1 MTHGVRSLG
10 TTARRLG
17 MCLAFVALAGTSFSS
32 GGTDTGDADGAK
44 KENPVIRFFDIGA
57 ALGRYTDIDDKNTN
71 GQFFVLRWLRPRK
84 FDIRL
89 NGGRQQ
95 RLGESTVGMGAAYG
109 HFFPN
114 NTKLTVGFAASTGEL
129 SPQWSTSAFVRR
141 AFFNKIPFRLGYVHD
156 HWENGGRHDRVALG
170 AERWFKHVILD
181 GALRYN
187 MNDPGN
193 HTGWGGNISA
203 TYYRWKALYVGGGYN
218 FGEVRYEPIGFED
231 VLVEY
236 EARGYYLSLERWLN
250 SRSGFGIRL
259 GRAEPPESYG
269 IQARW
274 FTEW

>member
-10 TTARRLG
+10 STARRLG

-57 ALGRYTDIDDKNTN
+57 ALGRYTDIDDKNAN

-114 NTKLTVGFAASTGEL
+114 NTKLTVGFAARSST
-129 SPQWSTSAFVRR
+129 R
-141 AFFNKIPFRLGYVHD
+141 
-156 HWENGGRHDRVALG
+156 
-170 AERWFKHVILD
+170 
-181 GALRYN
+181 
-187 MNDPGN
+187 
-193 HTGWGGNISA
+193 
-203 TYYRWKALYVGGGYN
+203 
-218 FGEVRYEPIGFED
+218 
-231 VLVEY
+231 
-236 EARGYYLSLERWLN
+236 
-250 SRSGFGIRL
+250 SR
-259 GRAEPPESYG
+259 
-269 IQARW
+269 
-274 FTEW
+274 